1 MVNRIRFFFVCLVLM
16 FVLPGVCL
24 SRTGTPILFL
34 LFARYMNLRRWRQPA
49 PQVARRE
56 YPS

>member
-1 MVNRIRFFFVCLVLM
+1 MIIWYV
-16 FVLPGVCL
+16 
-24 SRTGTPILFL
+24 
-34 LFARYMNLRRWRQPA
+34 FARCMNLRRWRQPA